1 MHMKKVG
8 EKNNGSFRIRRG
20 IEGREEFYGSII
32 LPVDRGL
39 NAVGIRSQTVG
50 VMGYRNKQ

>member
-8 EKNNGSFRIRRG
+8 EKNNESFGIRRG
-20 IEGREEFYGSII
+20 NEGREEFYGSII

-39 NAVGIRSQTVG
+39 NAAGIRSETVG

>member
-1 MHMKKVG
+1 MHMKKVW
-8 EKNNGSFRIRRG
+8 EKNNGSFRMRRG
-20 IEGREEFYGSII
+20 NEGREEFYGSII

-39 NAVGIRSQTVG
+39 NAFGIRSQTVG